1 MQPEWTIEQISY
13 EFDADNFDS
22 DGDGYSNLFER
33 ATGMDSLSFDRQ
45 NMPLLSKSSEGK
57 TQISFVRYSN
67 PLSATGEQFDYIIE
81 ESIDLRSWMPAS
93 VTLEDQINIGGGMQ
107 RHTYLA
113 NNSLQ
118 TNAPKFL
125 RLRIVKAN

>member
-1 MQPEWTIEQISY
+1 MQPEWTTGQISY

-45 NMPLLSKSSEGK
+45 NMPLLSKSPEENSN
-57 TQISFVRYSN
+57 IFCSYSN

-81 ESIDLRSWMPAS
+81 ESIDLRSGCPP
-93 VTLEDQINIGGGMQ
+93 
-107 RHTYLA
+107 R
-113 NNSLQ
+113 SLW
-118 TNAPKFL
+118 K
-125 RLRIVKAN
+125 IK